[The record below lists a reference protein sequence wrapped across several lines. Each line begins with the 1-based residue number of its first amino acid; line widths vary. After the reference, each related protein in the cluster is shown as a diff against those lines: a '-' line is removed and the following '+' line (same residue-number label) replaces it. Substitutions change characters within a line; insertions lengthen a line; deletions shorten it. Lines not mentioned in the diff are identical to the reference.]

1 MEELLKF
8 YEAMMKLRFGTG
20 FSAWVITIACNDCG
34 YTVIETNDL
43 KDDIN
48 QATAFIKTPSG
59 HIGVRVHNAQAFTA
73 RFIPSKCCYPGKHDE
88 YEVSYSLK
96 PGQVTESIDRNSGI
110 VTYNNITPSL
120 IG

>member
-20 FSAWVITIACNDCG
+20 FSAWVITTACNNCG

-43 KDDIN
+43 KEDIN

-96 PGQVTESIDRNSGI
+96 PGQVVESDDRNSGI
-110 VTYNNITPSL
+110 VINTNTISFPN
-120 IG
+120 